1 MKRKIFCLLLSL
13 ALLCSLLPIPAAFA
27 AQPIN
32 RAEGSNPFTDVQEKD
47 YYYEPVLW
55 AVANSITAG
64 TSKTT
69 FSPDNPCTRAQVVTF
84 LWRAAGSPEPTQTNN
99 PFTDVPAGQYYYKAV
114 LWAVEEGI
122 TAGTSKTTFSP
133 DESCT
138 RAQVVTFLWRA
149 AGEPTPQKNDNPFN
163 DVPQGQY
170 YYNAVLWA
178 VEEGITAG
186 TSKTTFSPDEPCTRG
201 QIVTFI
207 YRYMTSDEPLTIVF
221 QPDDYYMTSSQE
233 DAGFTISLE
242 GGSAPYTYW
251 WCILYDDE
259 AVWMAPIESAEPTN
273 TMVCSFSDYDF
284 EKYRDIKVGCVVSD
298 ATGESLQSDFAVV
311 HQYQHTPKAL
321 SITSQPNDYR
331 MGSSQEDAEFTVVVE
346 GGSAP
351 YTFQWV
357 ICYDNEEVH
366 VQPVQTNNPANTLIH
381 EFSDYDFDDYNGIGV
396 YCIITDSKGAAVES
410 EFAVV
415 IPKA

>member
-32 RAEGSNPFTDVQEKD
+32 RAEGSNPFTDVKEKD

-55 AVANSITAG
+55 AVANSITTG

-149 AGEPTPQKNDNPFN
+149 AGEPAPQKNDNPFN

-170 YYNAVLWA
+170 Y
-178 VEEGITAG
+178 
-186 TSKTTFSPDEPCTRG
+186 KR
-201 QIVTFI
+201 Q
-207 YRYMTSDEPLTIVF
+207 
-221 QPDDYYMTSSQE
+221 
-233 DAGFTISLE
+233 
-242 GGSAPYTYW
+242 
-251 WCILYDDE
+251 
-259 AVWMAPIESAEPTN
+259 
-273 TMVCSFSDYDF
+273 
-284 EKYRDIKVGCVVSD
+284 
-298 ATGESLQSDFAVV
+298 
-311 HQYQHTPKAL
+311 
-321 SITSQPNDYR
+321 
-331 MGSSQEDAEFTVVVE
+331 
-346 GGSAP
+346 
-351 YTFQWV
+351 
-357 ICYDNEEVH
+357 
-366 VQPVQTNNPANTLIH
+366 
-381 EFSDYDFDDYNGIGV
+381 
-396 YCIITDSKGAAVES
+396 
-410 EFAVV
+410 
-415 IPKA
+415 

>member
-27 AQPIN
+27 AQTIKNPG
-32 RAEGSNPFTDVQEKD
+32 GSNPFTDVKEKD

-84 LWRAAGSPEPTQTNN
+84 LWRAAGSPAPTQTNN

-233 DAGFTISLE
+233 DAEFSVIIK
-242 GGSAPYTYW
+242 GGSAPYTYEW
-251 WCILYDDE
+251 VTCYDKRE
-259 AVWMAPIESAEPTN
+259 VWAEPVTSTGSIHMFTRN
-273 TMVCSFSDYDF
+273 ISDYDF
-284 EKYRDIKVGCVVSD
+284 DENRDIGVFCVITDSKGNSVQTEM
-298 ATGESLQSDFAVV
+298 AEV
-311 HQYQHTPKAL
+311 HPFVQKPLA
-321 SITSQPNDYR
+321 ITSQPNDYR

>member
-55 AVANSITAG
+55 AVANNITTG

-84 LWRAAGSPEPTQTNN
+84 LWRAAGEPT
-99 PFTDVPAGQYYYKAV
+99 A
-114 LWAVEEGI
+114 
-122 TAGTSKTTFSP
+122 
-133 DESCT
+133 
-138 RAQVVTFLWRA
+138 
-149 AGEPTPQKNDNPFN
+149 QKNDNPFN

-233 DAGFTISLE
+233 DAEFSVIIK
-242 GGSAPYTYW
+242 GGSAPYTYEW
-251 WCILYDDE
+251 VTCYDNRE
-259 AVWMAPIESAEPTN
+259 VWAEPVTSTGSIHMFTRN
-273 TMVCSFSDYDF
+273 ISDYDF
-284 EKYRDIKVGCVVSD
+284 DENRDIGVFCVITDSKGNSVQTEM
-298 ATGESLQSDFAVV
+298 AEVHPFVQKPFA
-311 HQYQHTPKAL
+311 
-321 SITSQPNDYR
+321 ITSQPNDYR
-331 MGSSQEDAEFTVVVE
+331 MESSQEDAEFTVVVE

-351 YTFQWV
+351 YTFQWI
-357 ICYDNEEVH
+357 ICYDNEEVQ
-366 VQPVQTNNPANTLIH
+366 VQPVKTDNPANTLLH
-381 EFSDYDFDDYNGIGV
+381 EFSDYDFDAYNGIGV
-396 YCIITDSKGAAVES
+396 YCIITDSKGVAVES

>member
-27 AQPIN
+27 AQTIK
-32 RAEGSNPFTDVQEKD
+32 RAGGSNPFTDVKEKD

-55 AVANSITAG
+55 AVANSITTG

-84 LWRAAGSPEPTQTNN
+84 LWRAAGSPEPTQTNH

-149 AGEPTPQKNDNPFN
+149 AGEPTPQKNDNPFS

-178 VEEGITAG
+178 VEEGVTAG

-233 DAGFTISLE
+233 DAEFSVIIK
-242 GGSAPYTYW
+242 GGSAPYTYEW
-251 WCILYDDE
+251 VTCYDNRE
-259 AVWMAPIESAEPTN
+259 VWAEPVTSTGSIYMFTRN
-273 TMVCSFSDYDF
+273 ISDYDF
-284 EKYRDIKVGCVVSD
+284 DENRDIGVFCVITDSKGNSVQTEM
-298 ATGESLQSDFAVV
+298 AEVHPFVRKPFA
-311 HQYQHTPKAL
+311 
-321 SITSQPNDYR
+321 ITSQPNDYR
-331 MGSSQEDAEFTVVVE
+331 MESSQEDAEFTVVVE

-351 YTFQWV
+351 YTFQWM
-357 ICYDNEEVH
+357 ICYDNEEVQ
-366 VQPVQTNNPANTLIH
+366 VQPVKTDNPANTLIH
-381 EFSDYDFDDYNGIGV
+381 EFSDYDFEAYNGIGV